1 MLLHSLD
8 PGLPQLPLCG
18 EKACCPGSS
27 PPLWA
32 KALVAVVSK
41 GCLSARQTEIAP
53 ESKRKQSSEQS
64 GNSIAWGI
72 DKDIT

>member
-41 GCLSARQTEIAP
+41 GCLSAGQTEIAP
-53 ESKRKQSSEQS
+53 ESKRKSSEQS
-64 GNSIAWGI
+64 DNSITWAI
-72 DKDIT
+72 KL